1 MIIVTGGYGFVG
13 ANLVKALN
21 ERGRDDVLV
30 VDNLSNGEK
39 FVNLVDCEIS
49 DYFDKEDFIEE
60 LIESGLPEETEV
72 VFHQGACSDT
82 TEWDGRY
89 MMANNYEYS
98 RILLHACLDRQIPL
112 IYASSA
118 SVYGLN
124 RECSETAGNESP
136 LNVYG
141 YSKFLFD
148 RYVRRMHAGDMA
160 GSQVVG
166 LRYFN
171 VYGPREQHKGR
182 MASVAWHFDQQIR
195 ETGKCRLFSGSD
207 AYGDGEQ
214 RRDFVCVDD
223 IVAINLWFWENRGC
237 GGIYNCGTG
246 ASRSFNAMA
255 RAVIDHH
262 GRGEIEYIPFPES
275 LKGHYQSFTE
285 ADISNLRGAGF
296 DQPFKSLEDGVRD
309 YLNWMDA

>member
-1 MIIVTGGYGFVG
+1 VIIVTGGYGFVG

-21 ERGRDDVLV
+21 ERSRNDVLV

-39 FVNLVDCEIS
+39 FVNLVDCEII
-49 DYFDKEDFIEE
+49 DYFDKEDFVEE

-98 RILLHACLDRQIPL
+98 RVLLHACMDRQIPF

-124 RECSETAGNESP
+124 RECAETAGNESP

-148 RYVRRMHAGDMA
+148 RYVRRIRADDEIN
-160 GSQVVG
+160 SQVVG

-207 AYGDGEQ
+207 GYGDGEQ
-214 RRDFVCVDD
+214 RRDFVSVDD
-223 IVAINLWFWENRGC
+223 IVAINLWFWANPQA
-237 GGIYNCGTG
+237 GGIFNCGTG
-246 ASRSFNAMA
+246 ASRSFNAVA

-262 GRGEIEYIPFPES
+262 GRGEIEYIPFPDS

-285 ADISNLRGAGF
+285 ADISSLRQAGF
-296 DQPFKSLEDGVRD
+296 EQPFKSLEEGMRD